1 MRAASACVI
10 EVIARAF
17 PFRHFRNEER
27 ARTIFMLAEGEEE
40 YVAES
45 AFRRSESL
53 PVGFGTQ
60 EPLIGLPSLVA
71 RREAA

>member
-1 MRAASACVI
+1 
-10 EVIARAF
+10 
-17 PFRHFRNEER
+17 
-27 ARTIFMLAEGEEE
+27 MLAEGEEE